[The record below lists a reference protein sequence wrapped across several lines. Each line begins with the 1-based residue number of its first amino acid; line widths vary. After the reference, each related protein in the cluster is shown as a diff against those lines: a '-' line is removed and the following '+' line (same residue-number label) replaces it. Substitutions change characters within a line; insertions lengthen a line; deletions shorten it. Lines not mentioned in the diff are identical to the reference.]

1 MAPIPSKNKEI
12 TLEIPGRI
20 CLMGD
25 KIDLLGYPVIAAAID
40 CTLTVTIKKLDKP
53 IIRLY
58 SENYKE
64 WLEYPLGEKG
74 DWTHTYRYWCA
85 VAYRLREKIGGF
97 EAVFNSDIP
106 IGAGLSSSA
115 AVSVGLT
122 KALNE
127 LFDLGMDTN
136 DIAETAYL
144 AEHDDIGVMCGR
156 MDQYA
161 IAHGGVSYI
170 ETGEV
175 PKVEKL
181 NITNLPIVVGD
192 TKEARQAKKILNAV
206 KERLNQNDKD
216 VHNAFQIIK
225 TCVVEG
231 KKAIEHKDFK
241 LLGECMNIQQEQEN
255 IIGAATEKLNHL
267 CERAME
273 TGALGAKQ
281 MGAGGGGC
289 IVALCPNLQKEV
301 AVAIEC
307 AGGIAWKFDVFNY

>member
-1 MAPIPSKNKEI
+1 
-12 TLEIPGRI
+12 
-20 CLMGD
+20 
-25 KIDLLGYPVIAAAID
+25 
-40 CTLTVTIKKLDKP
+40 
-53 IIRLY
+53 
-58 SENYKE
+58 
-64 WLEYPLGEKG
+64 
-74 DWTHTYRYWCA
+74 
-85 VAYRLREKIGGF
+85 
-97 EAVFNSDIP
+97 
-106 IGAGLSSSA
+106 
-115 AVSVGLT
+115 
-122 KALNE
+122 
-127 LFDLGMDTN
+127 MDTN

-192 TKEARQAKKILNAV
+192 TREARQAKKILNAI
-206 KERLNQNDKD
+206 KERLNLNDKE

-225 TCVVEG
+225 SCVVEG

-255 IIGAATEKLNHL
+255 IIGAATKKLNLL

-273 TGALGAKQ
+273 TGALGQSKWVPA
-281 MGAGGGGC
+281 
-289 IVALCPNLQKEV
+289 EV
-301 AVAIEC
+301 V
-307 AGGIAWKFDVFNY
+307 V